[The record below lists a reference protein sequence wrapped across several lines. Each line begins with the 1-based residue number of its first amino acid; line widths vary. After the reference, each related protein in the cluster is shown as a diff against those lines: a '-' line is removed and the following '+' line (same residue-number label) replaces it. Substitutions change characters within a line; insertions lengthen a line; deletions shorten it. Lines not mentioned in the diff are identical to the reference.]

1 MHDHALIPDTTKSHH
16 LSHDPS
22 GVRADRAHFV
32 YEYKYGGFTW
42 VLRTTEN
49 PLIHR
54 TLYTRPCN
62 TDSRVLHQ
70 AQTLHL
76 VSPRSIR
83 TPWLRHVQREPL
95 HRDEPWT
102 TLLKYLLLNTSI
114 KIRCS
119 SQQMS

>member
-70 AQTLHL
+70 AQTLHTPSWL
-76 VSPRSIR
+76 TTSFKSAGGDAPVSCAISSR
-83 TPWLRHVQREPL
+83 TDGSLA
-95 HRDEPWT
+95 
-102 TLLKYLLLNTSI
+102 
-114 KIRCS
+114 
-119 SQQMS
+119 